1 MTTKWTDDVIA
12 ILKKIRIN
20 SYLMSVKH
28 KNRYIEFKE
37 YSRYFDLPVIVLSI
51 FSSTFISF
59 QSVPEY
65 DKIMVNTAISMFIAI
80 LTSIKLYLNLS
91 DSINQSE
98 SLSQKFY
105 LLSINIYKI
114 LELDEENRKCD
125 GHVFL
130 NETYSEY
137 VKLLDSSNI
146 FKTEIKKD
154 MLIEDIKPLLKP
166 CKPTKNNQ
174 TQTQLTP
181 SSSVNSINNSTSL
194 TIMNEPDMIPEFG
207 SYCPSSTV

>member
-1 MTTKWTDDVIA
+1 
-12 ILKKIRIN
+12 
-20 SYLMSVKH
+20 
-28 KNRYIEFKE
+28 
-37 YSRYFDLPVIVLSI
+37 
-51 FSSTFISF
+51 
-59 QSVPEY
+59 
-65 DKIMVNTAISMFIAI
+65 MVNTAISMFIAI

-146 FKTEIKKD
+146 FKTDIKKD

-166 CKPTKNNQ
+166 CKVTKNNQ
-174 TQTQLTP
+174 TQTQLAL
-181 SSSVNSINNSTSL
+181 SSSVNSIDEKPTSL
-194 TIMNEPDMIPEFG
+194 ALMNEPDMIPEFG

>member
-1 MTTKWTDDVIA
+1 MTTWTDDVIEM
-12 ILKKIRIN
+12 LKKLRIN

-37 YSRYFDLPVIVLSI
+37 CSRYFDLPVIVLSI

-98 SLSQKFY
+98 SLSHKFY

-146 FKTEIKKD
+146 FKTEIRKD
-154 MLIEDIKPLLKP
+154 MLIEDIKPFLKP
-166 CKPTKNNQ
+166 MKCTKNNQ
-174 TQTQLTP
+174 TQTQP
-181 SSSVNSINNSTSL
+181 HSSSVNSVDEKNTTL
-194 TIMNEPDMIPEFG
+194 ALMNEPDMIPEFG